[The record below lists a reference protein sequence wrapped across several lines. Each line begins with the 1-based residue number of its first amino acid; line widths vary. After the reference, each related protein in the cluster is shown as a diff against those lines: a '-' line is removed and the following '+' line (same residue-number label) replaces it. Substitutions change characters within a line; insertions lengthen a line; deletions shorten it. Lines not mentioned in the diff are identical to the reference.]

1 MIDETA
7 ALVARALAPCLPA
20 ALVPLFDGA
29 FVRSCLLYDEFVYRL
44 ALGVFRDAGLEAAN
58 GQPGTAEEIVTRA
71 GLEAGRAVRPVD
83 WILRQLATRHVLA
96 TDGSGRFHRREPT
109 AMLEPG
115 PIRAEQLRHDASW
128 LPSYVLAETVARD
141 YPAFL
146 RGETTGEEIL
156 FSPARFRLWFDYFS
170 NDNGLYA
177 VNNRVGAIAVADW
190 LPRPGGTI
198 VELGGGLGSAAVA
211 ALERLDAV
219 GRLGEI
225 GTYRFTELVPL
236 FLRRGQRALESRFPD
251 ARFLTCSVLDMNRPF
266 AEQAIEPGCAAVVYA
281 VNTLHVAHDLGFT
294 LGEVFAALE
303 PAGRLIVSECVRP
316 FPGQSLY
323 PEFVFNLMESF
334 RSPRLDADY
343 RPNGGFLTPEQ
354 WSRAMAAAGFGEV
367 RFLPDVASL
376 RDAFPSF
383 YVAAIGATRPA

>member
-1 MIDETA
+1 
-7 ALVARALAPCLPA
+7 LPA
-20 ALVPLFDGA
+20 TLVPLFDVA
-29 FVRSCLLYDEFVYRL
+29 FIRSCLLYDELVYRL
-44 ALGVFRDAGLEAAN
+44 ALGVFRDAGLDAAAR
-58 GQPGTAEEIVTRA
+58 QPGTAEEFAARA

-83 WILRQLATRHVLA
+83 WILRQLAARQVLDV
-96 TDGSGRFHRREPT
+96 DGSGRFRRREP
-109 AMLEPG
+109 APVLDPVSVRE
-115 PIRAEQLRHDASW
+115 EQLRHDASW

-156 FSPARFRLWFDYFS
+156 FSPVRFRLWFDYFS

-177 VNNRVGAIAVADW
+177 INNRVGAIAVADW

-211 ALERLDAV
+211 VLEGLDAA
-219 GRLGEI
+219 GRLGEV
-225 GTYRFTELVPL
+225 GTYRFTEAVPV
-236 FLRRGQRALESRFPD
+236 FLRRGQRTLESRFPD
-251 ARFLTCSVLDMNRPF
+251 ARFLSCSVLDMNRPF
-266 AEQAIEPGCAAVVYA
+266 AEQGVEPGSAAVVYA

-294 LGEVFAALE
+294 LKEVFTALE
-303 PAGRLIVSECVRP
+303 PGGRLIVSECVRP

-334 RSPRLDADY
+334 RSPRLHPDY

-354 WSRAMAAAGFGEV
+354 WSRAMAAAGFGAV
-367 RFLPDVASL
+367 RLLPDVAAL
-376 RDAFPSF
+376 RDAFPTF
-383 YVAAIGATRPA
+383 YVAAIGATRPG